1 MRNGVSRCMVS
12 LVVLLV
18 LTLGAASA
26 APPVIEDVQ
35 IDRGRDTGAPDWA
48 TYHQRVT
55 VVVSDA
61 DGAAD
66 IASVTI
72 TDPATASHELTPS
85 GGGAWWEIDANTIGC
100 EFNQESR
107 LTPPAPGAYT
117 IVAADATLTEVSLT
131 TPAAPAVSDIHPQ
144 ISAPAMESVIG
155 DTAPTFSWTAG
166 LAGSSYHI
174 DVEEEGTWGAIWSAD
189 VPGTTCIYN
198 FDDSASQAPLLL
210 NHSYFWQ
217 VLSSRMEDDRVT
229 NPLVAISTSQKTRGR
244 FTIAGAWPG
253 TPPAL
258 EGKFAYEVC
267 LWGSGWDWWGMS
279 SVLRYNID
287 PGVRTWYG
295 PDSAAYPDWSPDGSK
310 LLYSAPGGLWID
322 SLDGSA
328 PLQVPGVDGGD
339 CRWASDSGR
348 VLYATQGPPSP
359 YTQYPPWN
367 FDVWVS
373 NIDGTHNYPLADSIY
388 HDERWPDW
396 SPDGLW
402 VAYRKLPDSEGVGL
416 WLIRYDRTDDHPLIP
431 AGVVG
436 YPDYEVGYMGEH
448 AWSSD
453 GTELVVNFQAL
464 SASGPDISG
473 IGIIS
478 KDGGPVAPVFLSPPG
493 HECCAAVHLP
503 NWSPDGAQI
512 VFSSAHHVADP
523 APGGDFEPRVEL
535 WLANADGSGDPVRLT
550 YDQGFTYYPAWW
562 AENTPP
568 GETVQVTK
576 GTTTV
581 TFDQVAN
588 TGNTSVTVYEQ
599 PIDLPFNF
607 EFCQDQYQITTTAEI
622 AGPISICMSYD
633 EADIPTGSSE
643 ADLCILHYV
652 EDGDYWEDITVSR
665 DPDNN
670 VVCGETTSLS
680 VFVLAGAPAT
690 RFPDLPS
697 HGSGDSGIDPH
708 WAFYEVDAC
717 AENGVVG
724 GYADGTYQPTWQ
736 VTRGQMAVFIARALV
751 APDGDAGLESW
762 TAPPVPTFPDV
773 DTGFW
778 AYKHVEYLKSLKVVS
793 GYDDGLYRPTAT
805 VTRDQ
810 MAAYISRAIA
820 DPKGDEGLTGFTPP
834 ATPTFPDVPEGQWA
848 YTYIEYAAA
857 NGVVQG
863 YPYPDPDDPDATICR
878 YLPNVV
884 VTRAQMAVYVARAFG
899 LML

>member
-1 MRNGVSRCMVS
+1 MRKSVSRCMVS

-18 LTLGAASA
+18 LSLGAAFA

-72 TDPATASHELTPS
+72 GDPATASHELTPG

-100 EFNQESR
+100 EFNQESQ

-117 IVAADATLTEVSLT
+117 IVAADATPTEVSLT
-131 TPAAPAVSDIHPQ
+131 TPAAPAVSDTHPQ
-144 ISAPAMESVIG
+144 ISAPAMESVIA

-174 DVEEEGTWGAIWSAD
+174 DVEEEGTLGAIWSAD
-189 VPGTTCIYN
+189 VPGTSCGYN
-198 FDDSASQAPLLL
+198 FDAGASRAALLP

-229 NPLVAISTSQKTRGR
+229 DPLVAISTSQKTRGR
-244 FTIAGAWPG
+244 FTVAGGWPG

-267 LWGSGWDWWGMS
+267 LWASGWEWWGMS
-279 SVLRYNID
+279 SVLGYNTS
-287 PGVRTWYG
+287 PSLRTWYG
-295 PDSAAYPDWSPDGSK
+295 PDSAGYPDWSPDGSK
-310 LLYSAPGGLWID
+310 LLYSAPGGIWID
-322 SLDGSA
+322 SIDGSA

-359 YTQYPPWN
+359 YTQHPPWN
-367 FDVWVS
+367 SDVWVS

-416 WLIRYDRTDDHPLIP
+416 WLIRYDRTDDHPLI
-431 AGVVG
+431 ATGVVG
-436 YPDYEVGYMGEH
+436 YSDYEVGYMGEH

-453 GTELVVNFQAL
+453 GTELVVNFQAESL
-464 SASGPDISG
+464 SDSIGG
-473 IGIIS
+473 IGIIA
-478 KDGGPVAPVFLSPPG
+478 KDGGPVTPVFLSPPG
-493 HECCAAVHLP
+493 YTCCAGVHLP
-503 NWSPDGAQI
+503 NWSPDGTRI

-523 APGGDFEPRVEL
+523 VPDGDFEPRVEL
-535 WLANADGSGDPVRLT
+535 WLANVDGSGSPVRLT
-550 YDQGFTYYPAWW
+550 YDEAFSYYPAWW
-562 AENTPP
+562 NMNTPP

-576 GTTTV
+576 GATTV
-581 TFDQVAN
+581 TFDQVID
-588 TGNTSVTVYEQ
+588 TGNTSVTVYEE

-607 EFCQDQYQITTTAEI
+607 EFCQDQYQITTTAQI

-643 ADLCILHYV
+643 ADLCLLHYN
-652 EDGDYWEDITVSR
+652 EAGDYWEDITVSR
-665 DPDNN
+665 DPSTN
-670 VVCGETTSLS
+670 VVCGESTSLS
-680 VFVLAGAPAT
+680 VFTLSAAPAT
-690 RFPDLPS
+690 RFPDVPS
-697 HGSGDSGIDPH
+697 HGAGEYGTDAH
-708 WAFYEVDAC
+708 WAFYEVEAC
-717 AENGVVG
+717 AQNGVVG
-724 GYADGTYQPTWQ
+724 GYGDGTYQPTWQ
-736 VTRGQMAVFIARALV
+736 VTRGQMAAFIARALV
-751 APDGDAGLESW
+751 APEGDAGLESW
-762 TAPPVPTFPDV
+762 SAPATPTFPDV
-773 DTGFW
+773 NLGFW
-778 AYKHVEYLKSLKVVS
+778 AYKHIEYLKSLKIVG
-793 GYDDGLYRPTAT
+793 GYDDGLYRPSAT

-820 DPKGDEGLTGFTPP
+820 DPKGDEGLAGFSPP
-834 ATPTFPDVPEGQWA
+834 ATPTFPDVPEEQWA
-848 YTYIEYAAA
+848 YTYIEYAYA

-863 YPYPDPDDPDATICR
+863 YPYPDPQDPDATICR
-878 YLPNVV
+878 YLPNVI
-884 VTRAQMAVYVARAFG
+884 VTRCQMAVYVARAFA
-899 LML
+899 LTP